1 MQWLAWRLRAPS
13 ILLLLLAGF
22 LAGPVTGLLDPDALL
37 GDLLQPI
44 IGLSVA
50 IIVFEGGLGLRL
62 RELGAHGR
70 AVLRLVTVGVAITA
84 AVGALAASRFLGLPW
99 DLALLLG
106 VILTVS
112 GPTVVLPLLRT
123 VRVSRRLD
131 AVLRWE
137 GILVDPVGAVL
148 AVLLFE
154 AFSHGSGTEG
164 LAEAA
169 RAVVPTMLIGVVIG
183 AAAAWTLVGLEAR
196 YWIPDHLVAAVALGF
211 VVLAY
216 SATNALVEEAG
227 LVAVTMMGV
236 VMANQQRTNLHHL
249 VDFKENLSQVLL
261 GSLFVLLA
269 ARIDLADLADLR
281 LGVVAFV
288 LSLIVVAR
296 PLAVLAS
303 TAGTDVTWRQRAF
316 MAWMAPRGIVAMAV
330 SAFFGLR
337 LEQAGRPEGALFVPV
352 TFMVIVAT
360 VVLYGLTA
368 RPVARLLNVAGPR
381 PEGVLFVGANRFA
394 RELARI
400 LEEERFPVV
409 MADTDREAILAA
421 KTDGRRALLADPL
434 DPHFDDEVDLSGIGR
449 LWAMTPDASHNHL
462 ACVRYASSLGRAKVY
477 RVADDAAAATPAGRR
492 LFHPKLTY
500 RSLRDRLAAGWT
512 VRRTPM
518 TEKYGLDHHRER
530 FPDMVPLCVIQDGRM
545 EVFTDDHEPPVAPG
559 KVLVSFVPPEN
570 EPPRGD
576 AGRAP
581 AKPSA

>member
-1 MQWLAWRLRAPS
+1 MQWLAWRVRAPS

-37 GDLLQPI
+37 GDLLHPI

-70 AVLRLVTVGVAITA
+70 AVLRLVTLGVAITA
-84 AVGALAASRFLGLPW
+84 AIGALAAWKFLGLPW

-154 AFSHGSGTEG
+154 AFSHGTGTAG
-164 LAEAA
+164 LADAA
-169 RAVVPTMLIGVVIG
+169 RAIVPTMLIGVAVG
-183 AAAAWTLVGLEAR
+183 ALAAWTLIGLEAR

-216 SATNALVEEAG
+216 SVTNAVVEEAG

-236 VMANQQRTNLHHL
+236 VLANQQRTDIHHL

-281 LGVVAFV
+281 VGAIAFV
-288 LSLIVVAR
+288 ASLIFVAR

-303 TAGTDVTWRQRAF
+303 TAGTDVGWRQRAF

-352 TFMVIVAT
+352 TFLVIVTT

-368 RPVARLLNVAGPR
+368 RPVAKLLAVAGPR

-400 LEEERFPVV
+400 LEEERFPVLL
-409 MADTDREAILAA
+409 ADTDREAILAA
-421 KTDGRRALLADPL
+421 KTDGRPARLANPL
-434 DPHFDDEVDLSGIGR
+434 DPHFDDEVDMAGIGR

-477 RVADDAAAATPAGRR
+477 RVADDGAAATPTGRT
-492 LFHPKLTY
+492 LFHARLTY
-500 RSLRDRLAAGWT
+500 RVLRDRLAGGWT

-518 TEKYGLDHHRER
+518 TEKYGLEDHQDRY
-530 FPDMVPLCVIQDGRM
+530 PDMVPLLLLHEGKM
-545 EVFTDDHEPPVAPG
+545 EVFTTDHEPPVTAG
-559 KVLVSFVPPEN
+559 KVLVSFVPPE
-570 EPPRGD
+570 PLHD
-576 AGRAP
+576 
-581 AKPSA
+581 KPSA